1 MAAST
6 LKGIPVLVADDCQA
20 SLDHLAA
27 LLAHWGMKVHKA
39 STAEAAA
46 TQLDQ
51 VRIALID
58 SSLPHFVTPCPA
70 LRMIGCRETST
81 PSSIAKPIRREELK
95 RAIITTLGI
104 SLPPEPLIAARPPSS
119 PSTQL
124 RILVAE
130 DNLVNQR
137 VARALLEK
145 QGHQIAVAATG
156 KQVLAMIA
164 EQQFDVIL
172 MDVQMPELDG
182 LEAAAAIRAAEAGT
196 TRHLPIIAM
205 TAHAMKGDAEHCIAA
220 GMDAYVSKP
229 ISRDVLF
236 AALTEVVSGA
246 TAGSCAL
253 SSS

>member
-1 MAAST
+1 MFT
-6 LKGIPVLVADDCQA
+6 
-20 SLDHLAA
+20 
-27 LLAHWGMKVHKA
+27 M
-39 STAEAAA
+39 
-46 TQLDQ
+46 
-51 VRIALID
+51 
-58 SSLPHFVTPCPA
+58 
-70 LRMIGCRETST
+70 
-81 PSSIAKPIRREELK
+81 
-95 RAIITTLGI
+95 LGI
-104 SLPPEPLIAARPPSS
+104 SLAPEPCVVALPPSS
-119 PSTQL
+119 PPTQL

-130 DNLVNQR
+130 DNIINQR

-145 QGHQIAVAATG
+145 RGHQVAVATTG

-229 ISRDVLF
+229 VSQEVLF
-236 AALTEVVSGA
+236 AALTKVVSGA
-246 TAGSCAL
+246 ATGSCAL
-253 SSS
+253 SRS